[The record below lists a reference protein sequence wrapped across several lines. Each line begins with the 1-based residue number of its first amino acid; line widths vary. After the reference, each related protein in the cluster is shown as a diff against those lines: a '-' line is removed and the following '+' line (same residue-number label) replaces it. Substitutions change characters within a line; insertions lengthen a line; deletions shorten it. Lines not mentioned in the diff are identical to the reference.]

1 MRGLLAIAT
10 GLRAAN
16 SEKFVVFPSEAHV
29 FHQQT
34 EVSGLAVFT
43 RRASL
48 SARASGGNDA
58 VPAAPVF
65 GHPVS
70 SDVINITHFRRGRLT
85 EVAGLVAQ
93 FPHHGFH
100 AGKR

>member
-1 MRGLLAIAT
+1 MSTFIYLNHVFSSSFQAKCVACYFFGSWSALLQFWLAFWPLIRSEATHAAYELDVVVLTLAIAT

-43 RRASL
+43 R
-48 SARASGGNDA
+48 
-58 VPAAPVF
+58 
-65 GHPVS
+65 
-70 SDVINITHFRRGRLT
+70 
-85 EVAGLVAQ
+85 
-93 FPHHGFH
+93 
-100 AGKR
+100 